1 MKVAKENL
9 ENQVALIKV
18 VVSEADYSEAVEKQ
32 LKAYKKKAQLP
43 GFRPGMVPMGVVN
56 KMYRKGV
63 TAEESYRIASKGVFD
78 YIQEN
83 KIEIIGD
90 PIPSEKQEELDFEN
104 GTEFEFAFEIGLAPE
119 INIDFSKLTL
129 SKYEI
134 MPDAEVVTNFKDS
147 YLRRYGKLVDK
158 DVVALDEALSVSLD
172 GEDISIEDA
181 YVGLIS
187 MNEEDRKPFI
197 GKKVGDKMEVNVKEL
212 YKTPSQLAS
221 ILSVKEEELE
231 GINPMF
237 NLTITRIRKFENPE
251 LNEEFFKEAFADG
264 SVTTAEQFDKF
275 VNDKIAENLESESSA
290 KMIIDGKKKIVE
302 TAALSLPDS
311 FLKKWLL
318 AINEGKFTMEDI
330 EKEYS
335 SFSEYIC
342 WSSICNFYSVK
353 AEYAVTQEEVKS
365 EARLLALMQFSYY
378 GIANPEEQMLDNY
391 INSILQN
398 KEEAR
403 RIQETL
409 LAKKTVE
416 YIATQAKV
424 VKEKI
429 SYKDFAALAQQL

>member
-18 VVSEADYSEAVEKQ
+18 VVGEADYSEAVDKQ

-43 GFRPGMVPMGVVN
+43 GFRPGMVPMGVVV
-56 KMYRKGV
+56 KMYKKGV

-90 PIPSEKQEELDFEN
+90 PIPSEKQAELDFEN

-119 INIDFSKLTL
+119 VNIDFSKLTL
-129 SKYEI
+129 SKYDI
-134 MPDAEVVTNFKDS
+134 QADSEVVTNFKDS

-158 DVVALDEALSVSLD
+158 DVVVSDEALSVSLD
-172 GEDISIEDA
+172 NDDTAIEDA

-187 MNEEDRKPFI
+187 MSEDDRKPFI

-231 GINPMF
+231 SINPIF

-264 SVTTAEQFDKF
+264 SVTTPEQFEKF
-275 VNDKIAENLESESSA
+275 VNDKIAENLEDESAA
-290 KMIIDGKKKIVE
+290 KMIIDGKKKI
-302 TAALSLPDS
+302 TDSAALTLPDE

-318 AINEGKFTMEDI
+318 AINEGKFTMADI
-330 EKEYS
+330 EKEYD
-335 SFSEYIC
+335 SFSEYIR
-342 WSSICNFYSVK
+342 WSSICNFYSTKAEYTVTPEEVK
-353 AEYAVTQEEVKS
+353 AEAKSLAV
-365 EARLLALMQFSYY
+365 MQFSYY
-378 GIANPEEQMLDNY
+378 GIANPEEQMLENY
-391 INSILQN
+391 TNSIMQN
-398 KEEAR
+398 KEEVR
-403 RIQETL
+403 RIQESL